1 MGLESNIA
9 NWNVPHEL
17 LGAMDVGGA
26 RAEILRFGSRAI
38 YEGRARSPR
47 DILSLHLAPDT
58 MPWTRPLSRP
68 DARFDRRAPLCFW
81 QRSTRCEIKTSGL
94 PTTTLTVYFDEPAIS
109 RPDAAADAPV
119 DVADLGAMQV
129 MRLLHD
135 EILVPGFASVAMVES
150 LTEILRVKLSR
161 ALDAPDASETARVPL
176 ERELQALI
184 RDYVEGRRG
193 SAPSV
198 SDLARI
204 CSTSRRSLLRRFKAA
219 TGMTVADYIGQ
230 LQLAK
235 AKAMLADTD
244 QRLKQIAWETG
255 FVSQS
260 SFSHAFKRQ
269 VGLTPSAF
277 RNDARAR

>member
-1 MGLESNIA
+1 MGHESNIA
-9 NWNVPHEL
+9 NWEVPHEL
-17 LGAMDVGGA
+17 LGAMDVEGA
-26 RAEILRFGSRAI
+26 RAEILRFGPQAI
-38 YEGRARSPR
+38 YEGRARSPG

-58 MPWTRPLSRP
+58 MPWTRPMSRP
-68 DARFDRRAPLCFW
+68 DALFDRRAPLCFW

-94 PTTTLTVYFDEPAIS
+94 PTTTLTVYFDEPAIA
-109 RPDAAADAPV
+109 RPDAAADSPF
-119 DVADLGAMQV
+119 DVPDHGAMQV

-135 EILVPGFASVAMVES
+135 EILLPGFASVALVES

-161 ALDAPDASETARVPL
+161 ALDAADSVEAPRVPL

-193 SAPSV
+193 SSPSV
-198 SDLARI
+198 NDLARI
-204 CSTSRRSLLRRFKAA
+204 CNTSRRSLLRRFKAA

-244 QRLKQIAWETG
+244 QCLKQIAWETG

-269 VGLTPSAF
+269 VGWTPSAF
-277 RNDARAR
+277 RDHAKGK